1 MLIMPALF
9 HLVKRVQACQ
19 MVSIPGQYENYG
31 SRPAS
36 VTTET
41 LSDSI
46 VFVKKFN
53 KLRPL
58 Q

>member
-1 MLIMPALF
+1 MLMMPALF

-19 MVSIPGQYENYG
+19 MVSIPGQYENYV

-41 LSDSI
+41 LSDSTA
-46 VFVKKFN
+46 FVEKV
-53 KLRPL
+53 

>member
-1 MLIMPALF
+1 
-9 HLVKRVQACQ
+9 
-19 MVSIPGQYENYG
+19 MVGIPGKYENYG
-31 SRPAS
+31 SRPAPL
-36 VTTET
+36 TGET
-41 LSDSI
+41 LYDSI

>member
-1 MLIMPALF
+1 MLLMPALV
-9 HLVKRVQACQ
+9 HHVQRVQVCQ
-19 MVSIPGQYENYG
+19 MVSISGQYENYG

-36 VTTET
+36 VSPET

-53 KLRPL
+53 ELRPM

>member
-1 MLIMPALF
+1 MLLMPALV
-9 HLVKRVQACQ
+9 HHVQRVQVCQ
-19 MVSIPGQYENYG
+19 MVSISEKYENYG
-31 SRPAS
+31 LRPVS
-36 VTTET
+36 VTPET

-53 KLRPL
+53 KLRPM